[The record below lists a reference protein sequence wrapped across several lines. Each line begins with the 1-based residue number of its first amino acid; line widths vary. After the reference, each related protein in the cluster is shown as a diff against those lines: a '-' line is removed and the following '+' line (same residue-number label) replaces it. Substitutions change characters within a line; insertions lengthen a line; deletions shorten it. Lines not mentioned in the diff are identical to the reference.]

1 MYSDPVYSQSARN
14 VCILCILCILC
25 IQIPGVYA
33 ALFEKVVA
41 CVCVCE
47 CELDATGVALSQIDK
62 RSPCGTIRCQAS
74 DWSRKCVL
82 TGEMCLS
89 TEMRADGR
97 DVSLHNTRWQC
108 LKASSKE
115 EQVGVTRCAKE
126 NEIN

>member
-1 MYSDPVYSQSARN
+1 M
-14 VCILCILCILC
+14 
-25 IQIPGVYA
+25 
-33 ALFEKVVA
+33 
-41 CVCVCE
+41 CVCE

-62 RSPCGTIRCQAS
+62 HNMRHHSMPIKRLVA
-74 DWSRKCVL
+74 
-82 TGEMCLS
+82 
-89 TEMRADGR
+89 EMRADGR